1 MRLRLRL
8 MGQVRLSDEDGRD
21 LTPRGRKARGLLV
34 LLAMAPDL
42 RLGRAQLQDKL
53 WSESPPAQ
61 GSASLRQALHE
72 CRQALG
78 PALIGGDG
86 WAGLDPARVTI
97 DLAPVTGPTGQPSEF
112 AEGLDIDDPEFE
124 DWLRDTRL
132 ALEDR
137 PAPDERLQLVLS
149 DAQGDGPQ
157 ARMLA
162 DCALSEAA
170 ARAAALIP
178 AQVMR
183 QSLTRPSG
191 PGLLIEALCMAQ
203 PRGGVVVMMVLRDLQ
218 SGAQLWAQHYPLAP
232 GLPDLR
238 RASAAMALTMIQTA
252 GQITRRTGGLYP
264 LGDLFSFSRA
274 RLLAADQRLA
284 ASPGPVPQA
293 LRAFLRYTLI
303 IERQGGD
310 PRILL
315 DEADALARQAREAA
329 PCDPVVLSV
338 AALMA
343 SWRGQVSGAL
353 DLARLACRMAPG
365 HDLAQLALSQALNDA
380 GRDSEALVAAL
391 RAGTGPLAV
400 LGPASWRLRL
410 AVAQIRTGRLAEAE
424 DSASAALA
432 HAPDCRPALR
442 MLAALRHHRGDEAGA
457 VSALEALRRAEPDF
471 SLPLMASPDYPVTTL
486 RRAGLLGVTRS
497 GL

>member
-8 MGQVRLSDEDGRD
+8 MGQVRLSNEDGRD
-21 LTPRGRKARGLLV
+21 LTPRGRKARGLLA
-34 LLAMAPDL
+34 LLGTAPDL
-42 RLGRAQLQDKL
+42 RLGRAQLQDRL
-53 WSESPPAQ
+53 WSESPQAQ
-61 GSASLRQALHE
+61 GSASLRQALRE

-78 PALIGGDG
+78 EALIGGDG
-86 WAGLDPARVTI
+86 WAGLDPDRVTV
-97 DLAPVTGPTGQPSEF
+97 DLAPVIGPTGQPAEF

-137 PAPDERLQLVLS
+137 PALPDLPLLVLTE
-149 DAQGDGPQ
+149 AQGDGPQ

-162 DCALSEAA
+162 DCVVSEAS

-178 AQVMR
+178 AQVLRAGGPR
-183 QSLTRPSG
+183 QG
-191 PGLLIEALCMAQ
+191 QGLLVEALCLAQ
-203 PRGGVVVMMVLRDLQ
+203 PQGGVVVMMVLRDLQ

-252 GQITRRTGGLYP
+252 GQAMRGAQAGYP

-274 RLLAADQRLA
+274 RLLAADRRLTQTSGA
-284 ASPGPVPQA
+284 VPQA

-315 DEADALARQAREAA
+315 DEADALARKAREAA
-329 PCDPVVLSV
+329 PGDPVVLSV

-343 SWRGQVSGAL
+343 SWRGQVAGAL

-380 GRDSEALVAAL
+380 GRDSDALIAAM
-391 RAGTGPLAV
+391 RAGNGPLAV
-400 LGPASWRLRL
+400 LGQASWRLRL
-410 AVAQIRTGRLAEAE
+410 AVAQIRTGRLTEAEA
-424 DSASAALA
+424 SASAALA

-457 VSALEALRRAEPDF
+457 AEALDTLRRAEPDF
-471 SLPLMASPDYPVTTL
+471 SLLLMASPEYPVTTL